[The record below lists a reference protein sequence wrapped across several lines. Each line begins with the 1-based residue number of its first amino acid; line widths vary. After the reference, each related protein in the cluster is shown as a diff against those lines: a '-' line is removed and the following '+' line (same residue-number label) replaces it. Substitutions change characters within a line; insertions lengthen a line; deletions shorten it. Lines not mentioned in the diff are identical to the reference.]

1 MPWKTKPVRS
11 GNLVLWNTLL
21 LAFREIRR
29 NVMRSVLTILGI
41 VIGVAAV
48 IVMVTIGGGATVQVK
63 QQIASMGSN
72 LLMVTP
78 GKRLGPGQST
88 GSIPFKESDASA
100 IAREVNAVKAVAPL
114 SIQSA
119 KAVFGNQNWST
130 QVAGS
135 NNRYLQVTNR
145 SIQSGRQFTDSE
157 VRSGAAV
164 CLIGETVRAKLFG
177 GQGAIGEKIR
187 LHGTST
193 STSTSTATSTG
204 GSTGTGSSSG
214 SGTSTGGTTT
224 TSTNLSCEVIG
235 LLAAKGQS
243 TMGTDQDDFV
253 VIPLAA
259 YQRRLAG
266 NQDVGIIQV
275 SVEEGVSTE
284 KVRQDIV
291 RLLRERRHLSPSDD
305 DNFNVMDMKEIVKML
320 TGTTQMMTAL
330 LSAVA
335 AVSLLVGGIGIM
347 NIMLVSVTERTREI
361 GIRLA
366 VGALESE
373 VLMQFLVEAV
383 VLSSFG
389 GVIGIVLALTA
400 SVWLAGVLHVPF
412 VFNAGIVVLAFL
424 FSAAVGVIFG
434 YFPAL
439 KAARLDPI
447 EALRHE

>member
-1 MPWKTKPVRS
+1 M
-11 GNLVLWNTLL
+11 LWNSML
-21 LAFREIRR
+21 LALREIRR

-48 IVMVTIGGGATVQVK
+48 IIMVTIGGGATLQVK
-63 QQIASMGSN
+63 QQISSMGSN

-78 GKRLGPGQST
+78 GKRLGPGQSS
-88 GSIPFKESDASA
+88 GNIPFKEADARA
-100 IAREVNAVKAVAPL
+100 IATEVNSVAAVAPV
-114 SIQSA
+114 STQSA
-119 KAVFGNQNWST
+119 KAIFGNQNWST
-130 QVAGS
+130 QVVGS
-135 NNRYLQVTNR
+135 SNQYLQVTNR
-145 SIQSGRQFTDSE
+145 SVRLGRQFTDSE
-157 VRSGAAV
+157 LRSGAAV
-164 CLIGETVRAKLFG
+164 CIIGETVQTKLFG
-177 GQGAIGEKIR
+177 GQEAVGEKLR

-193 STSTSTATSTG
+193 TSTTSTSSSSGSTGTSSSSSSSSSSTSTSSK
-204 GSTGTGSSSG
+204 
-214 SGTSTGGTTT
+214 
-224 TSTNLSCEVIG
+224 LSCEVIG
-235 LLAAKGQS
+235 LLTAKGQS
-243 TMGTDQDDFV
+243 TMGTDQDDLV

-259 YQRRLAG
+259 FQRRLAG
-266 NQDVGIIQV
+266 NQDVTMIQV
-275 SVEEGVSTE
+275 SVEEGVATE
-284 KVRQDIV
+284 KVQQDIV
-291 RLLRERRHLSPSDD
+291 RLLRDRRHLSSSDD
-305 DNFNVMDMKEIVKML
+305 DNFNVMDLKEIVKML

-366 VGALESE
+366 IGALESE

-389 GVIGIVLALTA
+389 GLIGIALALA
-400 SVWLAGVLHVPF
+400 SSVWLAGILRVPF
-412 VFNAGIVVLAFL
+412 VFNGGVVLLAFL
-424 FSAAVGVIFG
+424 FSAAVGVVFG